1 MICRKFTRLVLLVP
15 LFLFIGLAPIVAQE
29 LSLTKQVIER
39 TLPNGLKVLMVKRVD
54 TPTVRCILAYRV
66 GSVNEMPVIP
76 GRSLTDWPRSTA
88 TVPCTS

>member
-39 TLPNGLKVLMVKRVD
+39 TLPNGLKVLMVKRAGHAHG
-54 TPTVRCILAYRV
+54 PLHSGLSRRVRQRAAGNHRHLAL
-66 GSVNEMPVIP
+66 P
-76 GRSLTDWPRSTA
+76 
-88 TVPCTS
+88 